1 MCRSGEGIKYKKKNK
16 GISLE
21 RKRMGRIWLNV
32 GTIS

>member
-1 MCRSGEGIKYKKKNK
+1 MCRSGEGTKYREKNK
-16 GISLE
+16 GTSLE